1 MSARNGDRA
10 RFQKDRKRK
19 LRHRQRVQ
27 EYLKVLRAQPLT
39 PIVSDKV
46 ISLLSRLSLK
56 LSIGIDMSAWLQLTS
71 GSRVYRYQSEA
82 LFRCAC
88 DSGIIAIPQPNW
100 SDCHSECLAEKFGV
114 SLWTARRLN

>member
-39 PIVSDKV
+39 PIVSDKEQEP
-46 ISLLSRLSLK
+46 
-56 LSIGIDMSAWLQLTS
+56 D
-71 GSRVYRYQSEA
+71 EA
-82 LFRCAC
+82 DAV
-88 DSGIIAIPQPNW
+88 
-100 SDCHSECLAEKFGV
+100 EKG
-114 SLWTARRLN
+114 L

>member
-39 PIVSDKV
+39 PIVSGKAQEPD
-46 ISLLSRLSLK
+46 
-56 LSIGIDMSAWLQLTS
+56 
-71 GSRVYRYQSEA
+71 EA
-82 LFRCAC
+82 DAV
-88 DSGIIAIPQPNW
+88 
-100 SDCHSECLAEKFGV
+100 EKG
-114 SLWTARRLN
+114 L